1 VPNQLTNRHLALSG
15 DLDGESLDALL
26 VTHLPNITYL
36 TGLRAS
42 AGMVL
47 VARKELHLLIDSR
60 YLSVASSL
68 MGTDSAPAGLTI
80 VPVDQSYDESVGN
93 LIAEMGYSRIGVEA
107 EWMSLRQWN
116 WLERRFETAVQ
127 TFVPVEGIVEA
138 GRVIKDEDEITCFR
152 LAGRLIASAIDPII
166 ELVQTGRKELD
177 IAAGIDLILA
187 TKGFEDRAFSTI
199 VASGPNSALP
209 HAHPSDRLISDGD
222 LVLLDFGGVY
232 GGYCVDVSRTV
243 CVGPVSEQSR
253 RFYAAVLEAQARA
266 IAEVAPGV
274 VASKV
279 DNAARSALEKQGF
292 PEAFGHGTGHG
303 LGLEIHEAPRVGRR
317 GQPGCDVV
325 LEAGMVFTVEPGLYV
340 PGVGGVRIEDDVLVT
355 KEGSEVLTRPAALAT
370 SPGNAAT

>member
-1 VPNQLTNRHLALSG
+1 MPNQLTNRHLALSG
-15 DLDGESLDALL
+15 DLDGEALDALL
-26 VTHLPNITYL
+26 VTHLPNVTYL

-47 VARKELHLLIDSR
+47 VARKELHLVIDSR

-68 MGTDSAPAGLTI
+68 AETESGPADLTI
-80 VPVDQSYDESVGN
+80 VPVDQSYEESVGS

-116 WLERRFETAVQ
+116 WLARRFETEVQ
-127 TFVPVEGIVEA
+127 TFVPVEGIIE
-138 GRVIKDEDEITCFR
+138 GSRVIKDEDEIACFR
-152 LAGRLIASAIDPII
+152 AAGRLIASAIDPII
-166 ELVQTGRKELD
+166 ELVRKGRKERE
-177 IAAGIDLILA
+177 IAGGIDSVLA
-187 TKGFEDRAFSTI
+187 WKGFEDRAFSTM

-209 HAHPSDRLISDGD
+209 HARPSERVVSDGD

-243 CVGPVSEQSR
+243 CVGSVNEQSR
-253 RFYAAVLEAQARA
+253 RFYSAVLEAQERA

-279 DNAARSALEKQGF
+279 DDVARSTLEKHGF

-303 LGLEIHEAPRVGRR
+303 LGLEIHEAPRIGRR

-355 KEGSEVLTRPAALAT
+355 EEGSEVLTRPEE
-370 SPGNAAT
+370 

>member
-1 VPNQLTNRHLALSG
+1 MPNQLINRHLVLRG
-15 DLDGESLDALL
+15 DLERQSLDALL

-47 VARKELHLLIDSR
+47 VGQKELHLVIDSR

-68 MGTDSAPAGLTI
+68 VQAESGLADLTI
-80 VPVDQSYDESVGN
+80 VSVDQSYEESVGS

-116 WLERRFETAVQ
+116 WLARRFETEVQ
-127 TFVPVEGIVEA
+127 MFVPVEGIIE
-138 GRVIKDEDEITCFR
+138 GSRVIKDEDEIACLR
-152 LAGRLIASAIDPII
+152 AAGRLIASAIDPII
-166 ELVQTGRKELD
+166 ELVRKGRKELE
-177 IAAGIDLILA
+177 IAGGIDSVLA
-187 TKGFEDRAFSTI
+187 WKGFEDRAFSTM

-209 HAHPSDRLISDGD
+209 HSRPSERVVSDGD

-243 CVGPVSEQSR
+243 CVGPVNEQSR
-253 RFYAAVLEAQARA
+253 RFYSAVLEAQERA
-266 IAEVAPGV
+266 IAEVGPGV

-279 DNAARSALEKQGF
+279 DDVARAVLEEHGF
-292 PEAFGHGTGHG
+292 LEAFGHGTGHG
-303 LGLEIHEAPRVGRR
+303 LGLEIHEAPRIGRR

-340 PGVGGVRIEDDVLVT
+340 SGVGGVRIEDDVLVT
-355 KEGSEVLTRPAALAT
+355 EEGSEVLTRPEE
-370 SPGNAAT
+370 